1 LNKEEKYDKAYAQRM
16 VKRFL
21 PLAIVAI
28 VAAVGIIL
36 FYFGIKR
43 YYEIKKGFDTL
54 MVAFTPIIVGLV
66 MAFLMNPMMMFF
78 EKRFLPFFLKRAK
91 NAERVKRNVRIVC
104 SLIALVIL
112 WGIIILFFSAVVPE
126 FISTVTYLSNHII
139 EQIYG
144 VLDWANEITRGRFEE
159 AIMGAK
165 NDEKIFAGIEWAINY
180 ARTYLD
186 LEDQNKLIQVA
197 TSFGFS
203 IAKTAVNVIIGV
215 FVSVYV
221 LMEKEKFKGQ
231 IKKIIYSIFPPKAG
245 NVVLEVVRKTN
256 DIFYGFII
264 GKIIDSAIIGI
275 ICYVFMVIVGMPY
288 PILTS
293 VIIGVTNIIPVFG
306 PYIGAVPT
314 VIIIFLTEPKMGI
327 YFLIFVLILQQID
340 GNLIGPKILGD
351 STGITSFWVVLSIVV
366 GGKLFGF
373 AGMLLGVPTMAVI
386 YYIVGRFNRYLL
398 RKRNLPVKTDDYID
412 VDHVDEETLSLVG
425 KDPEKEAARK
435 RAKTPKFLKK
445 KEG

>member
-1 LNKEEKYDKAYAQRM
+1 MNREEKYDREYAHRM

-28 VAAVGIIL
+28 VAAIGIIL
-36 FYFGIKR
+36 FYFGVKNS
-43 YYEIKKGFDTL
+43 YNIKKGLDTL
-54 MVAFTPIIVGLV
+54 AVAFTPIIMGFV

-78 EKRFLPFFLKRAK
+78 EKRFLPFFLRKAK
-91 NAERVKRNVRIVC
+91 NEARVRRNVRIFT

-112 WGIIILFFSAVVPE
+112 LGIVILFFSAVVPE
-126 FISTVTYLSNHII
+126 FISTVTYLSNNII
-139 EQIYG
+139 TQIYG
-144 VLDWANEITRGRFEE
+144 VLDWANEITRGRFED

-186 LEDQNKLIQVA
+186 LEDNNKIIEVA
-197 TSFGFS
+197 TAFGFS

-231 IKKIIYSIFPPKAG
+231 IKKIIYSVFPPKAG

-264 GKIIDSAIIGI
+264 GKIIDSAIIGV

-327 YFLIFVLILQQID
+327 YFLIFVLILQQVD

-351 STGITSFWVVLSIVV
+351 STGISSFWVVVSIVV

-386 YYIVGRFNRYLL
+386 YYMVGRFNGFLL
-398 RKRNLPVKTDDYID
+398 RKRNLPVRTDDYVYI
-412 VDHVDEETLSLVG
+412 DHVDEESLSLVP
-425 KDPEKEAARK
+425 KDPEKEEARR

-445 KEG
+445 KEK